1 MQQKSKFSVC
11 LCLALLLAVCIG
23 LFTNALPAKVSA
35 ENGSVSA
42 SYVKQTNHLKNDW
55 RGNYGKNGYIVMSG
69 SSDAGTTKGKYFYSD
84 MYGAENVGKALTA
97 TTNNGYVDGTIAEN
111 ASIKKWGVTSEVY
124 HWSDDLKNSALL
136 TPDGNYTGLRLEQN
150 TSNTT
155 DRSVSLLINTA
166 CDETYLTVYV
176 YSNSKNRGGKIGVC
190 IYNSAITDKKTNDNG
205 ADKTVDEYYGGSP
218 LAHATVF
225 LNNATES
232 NYVAG
237 NFVTFKLSGSGDYQV
252 VVYREDI
259 QGETGSGSDLKPSI
273 GGFFFDSEI
282 TDEKAEFVDSSD
294 SLEQAWQGN
303 YGSDGYIVFG
313 GKDSK
318 PYVYSDMYQD
328 GTYSNG
334 FTPVFDGFEV
344 SDKSFKDDAVISTW
358 GYTSAVWMNR
368 TDSSLSKTL
377 YTPGTTDDALLRFEN
392 TKCDDK
398 SVSVFFTVNKATYV
412 SVYVYSESKLVT
424 GDIGVYVYHANG
436 VKNKETSDSLDEYY
450 DFGMQPLAQTAVTV
464 NGYGVAESLPG
475 YFVTFRLE
483 SEGSYRI
490 VAARANISGEKYS
503 GTTAREIKPGIGGI
517 FFDGN
522 LPYIDGLGI
531 QDISL
536 TLDGTIGLNFYAT
549 IDGEVL
555 NNKNLTVEL
564 EYGNGVT
571 ESLAIPS
578 KEIDGTYKFTAK
590 VVAKNYASDITLKF
604 FTNSEQIGGGYTMS
618 VKGFC
623 DKVAADDAISA
634 KLKKLCAALDNYC
647 ARAAEYF
654 AGEAVT
660 VTESM
665 SAVSAETLSQY
676 KFIVEGDSGNIDS
689 VSLMLESET
698 SLCLY
703 VQGSDIVTVDGQIY
717 TPETLADGKKV
728 IVISDI
734 AAKSLSEKHTIVVGD
749 CTITASALS
758 YAYAALTVDSKDDT
772 KSVMKAL
779 YLYNVAAVEYFN

>member
-1 MQQKSKFSVC
+1 M
-11 LCLALLLAVCIG
+11 
-23 LFTNALPAKVSA
+23 
-35 ENGSVSA
+35 
-42 SYVKQTNHLKNDW
+42 
-55 RGNYGKNGYIVMSG
+55 
-69 SSDAGTTKGKYFYSD
+69 
-84 MYGAENVGKALTA
+84 
-97 TTNNGYVDGTIAEN
+97 
-111 ASIKKWGVTSEVY
+111 
-124 HWSDDLKNSALL
+124 
-136 TPDGNYTGLRLEQN
+136 
-150 TSNTT
+150 
-155 DRSVSLLINTA
+155 
-166 CDETYLTVYV
+166 
-176 YSNSKNRGGKIGVC
+176 
-190 IYNSAITDKKTNDNG
+190 
-205 ADKTVDEYYGGSP
+205 
-218 LAHATVF
+218 
-225 LNNATES
+225 
-232 NYVAG
+232 
-237 NFVTFKLSGSGDYQV
+237 
-252 VVYREDI
+252 
-259 QGETGSGSDLKPSI
+259 
-273 GGFFFDSEI
+273 
-282 TDEKAEFVDSSD
+282 
-294 SLEQAWQGN
+294 
-303 YGSDGYIVFG
+303 
-313 GKDSK
+313 
-318 PYVYSDMYQD
+318 
-328 GTYSNG
+328 
-334 FTPVFDGFEV
+334 
-344 SDKSFKDDAVISTW
+344 
-358 GYTSAVWMNR
+358 
-368 TDSSLSKTL
+368 
-377 YTPGTTDDALLRFEN
+377 
-392 TKCDDK
+392 
-398 SVSVFFTVNKATYV
+398 
-412 SVYVYSESKLVT
+412 
-424 GDIGVYVYHANG
+424 
-436 VKNKETSDSLDEYY
+436 
-450 DFGMQPLAQTAVTV
+450 
-464 NGYGVAESLPG
+464 
-475 YFVTFRLE
+475 
-483 SEGSYRI
+483 
-490 VAARANISGEKYS
+490 
-503 GTTAREIKPGIGGI
+503 
-517 FFDGN
+517 
-522 LPYIDGLGI
+522 
-531 QDISL
+531 
-536 TLDGTIGLNFYAT
+536 
-549 IDGEVL
+549 